1 MPDPATV
8 LIVDDEAHVRTY
20 VRMLLKELGIESCW
34 EATHGTDVLPLVA
47 AHNPRLVLLDLNMPG
62 IDGLKV
68 LAQLAEAHPD
78 LPVAI
83 MTTQNSI
90 ESVNE
95 AVRLG
100 AVGYILKHKPRPQVL
115 AELREL
121 IDSLDDGGD
130 DEARTS

>member
-1 MPDPATV
+1 MLGPATV
-8 LIVDDEAHVRTY
+8 LIVDDESHVRAY

-34 EATHGTDVLPLVA
+34 EATNGNDVLGMVA
-47 AHNPRLVLLDLNMPG
+47 EHRPRLVLLDLNLPG

-68 LAQLAEAHPD
+68 LAQLTEAHPD
-78 LPVAI
+78 VPVAI

-100 AVGYILKHKPRPQVL
+100 ASGYILKHKPRPQVL

-121 IDSLDDGGD
+121 IESLDDGEDGT
-130 DEARTS
+130 ETS

>member
-1 MPDPATV
+1 MPDSATV

-34 EATHGTDVLPLVA
+34 EAANGTEVLPLVA
-47 AHNPRLVLLDLNMPG
+47 EHNPRLVLLDLNMPG
-62 IDGLKV
+62 TDGLKV

-100 AVGYILKHKPRPQVL
+100 ACAFILKHKPRPQVL

-121 IDSLDDGGD
+121 IDSLGDGE
-130 DEARTS
+130 DE